1 MNFDINVFQKT
12 IDPLIG
18 NDYSDG
24 LNYWVYLVKQTL
36 DYGQTVQ
43 ADKAI
48 YKNPNAQLNPM
59 TDELFEL
66 LYNDLL
72 DP

>member
-36 DYGQTVQ
+36 DYG
-43 ADKAI
+43 
-48 YKNPNAQLNPM
+48 
-59 TDELFEL
+59 
-66 LYNDLL
+66 
-72 DP
+72 